1 MGKQQEKSSA
11 NTADRLFVFGID
23 DEGKPRGARFADFND
38 KIVNVVAEMRLTS
51 VYPAS
56 PAFTE
61 IAIKLPAG
69 RLYASGKAFVP
80 PIRRDLVET
89 LEAVLAIPGD
99 ESKAHRPETT
109 STQTAQQEAEGAKV
123 RTVSPISSGLP
134 RSWDSIGV
142 GHVVLGHAG
151 PEDGWWECVVLKRED
166 ELLTLRLRDY
176 PKQGTYLR
184 HVTQV
189 ALINPG
195 PE

>member
-1 MGKQQEKSSA
+1 MGKQQEKAVA
-11 NTADRLFVFGID
+11 NSTDKVFVFGLD

-38 KIVNVVAEMRLTS
+38 KIVQAAAEMHLTS

-56 PAFTE
+56 AAFTE
-61 IAIKLPAG
+61 IAMKLPAG

-80 PIRRDLVET
+80 PIRRDLVEK
-89 LEAVLAIPGD
+89 LESVLAVPGD

-109 STQTAQQEAEGAKV
+109 STQTAEQETEGVKV

-134 RSWDSIGV
+134 RSWDSIDV

-151 PEDGWWECVVLKRED
+151 PEEGWWECVVVKRED

>member
-1 MGKQQEKSSA
+1 MAKQQEKNAA
-11 NTADRLFVFGID
+11 NTTDTLFVFGID

-38 KIVNVVAEMRLTS
+38 KIVQAAAEMRLTS
-51 VYPAS
+51 VCPAS
-56 PAFTE
+56 AAFTD
-61 IAIKLPAG
+61 IAMKLPAG

-80 PIRRDLVET
+80 PIRRDLVEK
-89 LEAVLAIPGD
+89 LEAVLATPGD
-99 ESKAHRPETT
+99 ESKAHRAA
-109 STQTAQQEAEGAKV
+109 TAPAGEQEAEGAKV